1 MKTLLIGSTLLLTL
15 IANGQANTT
24 CNITLYNKTAGA
36 KTSYTLEGESIS
48 QKVIAKLS
56 TQCTFSIKTMSVAQK
71 KAMTVKSLKKR
82 LAKLTNK

>member
-1 MKTLLIGSTLLLTL
+1 MKTLLISLLL
-15 IANGQANTT
+15 ISSAQAA

-56 TQCTFSIKTMSVAQK
+56 TQCTFSIKTMSAAQK

-82 LAKLTNK
+82 LAKLTK